1 MHKRMT
7 HDANREQGA
16 VMVIFAVSFVVLLGF
31 MAIAV
36 DGAHAFVERRDSQ
49 AAADVS
55 AIGAALT
62 LIDNNAS
69 PKIKAA
75 TLVDKVFDI
84 AEKNL
89 GGSLDWQHCTDPSR
103 PSEYSVSAADVF
115 ISSIDD
121 QYTEC
126 VSWTPDWRKIRVKMP
141 DREIDTFF
149 AGVIG
154 IGSIKVGA
162 FAEVEAVI
170 NGAGG
175 VLPFGILSTGT
186 NGLVCLK
193 TGPQF
198 PSNCDRNETGN
209 FDFLDFRPFGNTAM
223 RTVANCSLS
232 PLTSLKQNIA
242 IGVDHDLA
250 PAPPTPTDHQ
260 GIADDPSIA
269 KEDVQCSSKAKKI
282 QATRTETGNKQ
293 KVILDGFIN
302 GVGIFEGRL
311 ALGNPDRQFN
321 YYGTW
326 IDDTGLWEY
335 LNETGKTLC
344 PDTDT
349 EAEVV
354 ACINANPGTVIF
366 DDSIQYAA
374 RIARVPVIHQTEWPE
389 GSKYVSFERFSFV
402 YVQTLYGG
410 CKADGTCQLEI
421 EPGEGGTK
429 KLTNDDPVAI
439 TAIGIPD
446 LVLPEDVRTHFG
458 TPRVTTY
465 ALSR

>member
-1 MHKRMT
+1 MRSRLKLASQEER
-7 HDANREQGA
+7 GA
-16 VMVIFAVSFVVLLGF
+16 VMVIFAMSFVVLLGF

-49 AAADVS
+49 ATVDVA
-55 AIGAALT
+55 AIGGALS
-62 LIDNNAS
+62 LIDSNAA
-69 PKIKAA
+69 PKVKAA
-75 TLVDKVFDI
+75 NLVDTVFEV
-84 AEKNL
+84 AHKNL
-89 GGSLDWQHCTDPSR
+89 GATLDWQNCEDPGR
-103 PSEYSVSAADVF
+103 PSEYTVAASTVF

-126 VSWTPDWRKIRVKMP
+126 ISWTPDWRRIRVKLP

-149 AGVIG
+149 AGAIG
-154 IGSIKVGA
+154 MNSISVGA
-162 FAEVEAVI
+162 FAEVEAVV

-193 TGPQF
+193 TGPTF
-198 PSNCDRNETGN
+198 PENCDRNETGN

-223 RTVANCSLS
+223 RTVANCSLT
-232 PLTSLKQNIA
+232 PVVALKQNIA
-242 IGVDHDLA
+242 IGVDHDLEA
-250 PAPPTPTDHQ
+250 APPTPTDHQ

-293 KVILDGFIN
+293 KVILDGFVD

-311 ALGNPDRQFN
+311 ALGSPDRQFD

-326 IDDTGLWEY
+326 IDDMGLWQY
-335 LNETGKTLC
+335 LNATGIDLC

-349 EAEVV
+349 EAEIV
-354 ACINANPGTVIF
+354 ACIAANPGTIIF
-366 DDSIQYAA
+366 DDSIQFAA
-374 RIARVPVIHQTEWPE
+374 RIARVPVIHQTEWPS

-410 CKADGTCQLEI
+410 CKSDGTCQLEI
-421 EPGEGGTK
+421 EPGASGTK
-429 KLTNDDPVAI
+429 KLTNADPVAI

-446 LVLPEDVRTHFG
+446 LVLPVDVRTKFG

-465 ALSR
+465 ALIR